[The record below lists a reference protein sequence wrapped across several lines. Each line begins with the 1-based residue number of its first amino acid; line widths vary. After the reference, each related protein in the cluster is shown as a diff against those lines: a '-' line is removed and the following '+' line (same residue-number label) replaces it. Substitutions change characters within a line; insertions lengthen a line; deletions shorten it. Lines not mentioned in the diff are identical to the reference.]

1 MLKNSDTWLEE
12 DQIEAIP
19 HSASMIVTEN
29 QWFNIRE
36 VSPEWS
42 YCSESTKVIIA
53 GDFLHDPS
61 HGSWAIVFGDVKVY
75 L

>member
-1 MLKNSDTWLEE
+1 MSSCLDTWLEE
-12 DQIEAIP
+12 DQIEAIL

-42 YCSESTKVIIA
+42 YCSESTKVPYD
-53 GDFLHDPS
+53 GRH
-61 HGSWAIVFGDVKVY
+61 
-75 L
+75 